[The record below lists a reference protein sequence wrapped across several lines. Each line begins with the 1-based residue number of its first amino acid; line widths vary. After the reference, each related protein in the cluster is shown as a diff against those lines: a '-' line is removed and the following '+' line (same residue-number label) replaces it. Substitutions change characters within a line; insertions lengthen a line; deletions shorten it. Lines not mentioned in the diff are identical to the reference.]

1 MNRPDTSSAR
11 LATIVT
17 LIVAGEMIFALPFHT
32 ARYFRVTLLD
42 AFGFTNTL
50 LGDLF
55 AAYGVV
61 AFLSYFPGGAL
72 ADRFPARGLLTASLL
87 ATAAGGVVMAT
98 VPGAAGMGVVY
109 AFWGFSTILLFWGA
123 LIRAT
128 REWGGTG
135 TQGTAFGLLE
145 GGRGLVAALAALL
158 MAHIFAASMPEVVET
173 ATDAERRA
181 ALSRVILAYSA
192 LTALT
197 GVAAWLLIPRGHGP
211 GESGASPLAGMRAV
225 LSRPV
230 VWAQAGVVACAYCGF
245 KGLDNYALYVNEVL
259 GMDEVEA
266 AFFSTWGAF
275 LRPVAAIAAGL
286 LADRYSAKSA
296 ISGAFLAMLAACGA
310 LSLFAP
316 AAQPVWAIVA
326 MLFVSYGGVFA
337 LRGVYF
343 ALLEEN
349 ETPRRVTGAA
359 VGLVSLVGFT
369 PEIFFAPITGRIL
382 DANPGLTG
390 FQHYFLFLAAVA
402 AAGLLLTATVVYL
415 HRPGAPPLW
424 PRPANAMHGASVA
437 PNSARIRARGE
448 GSGDSR

>member
-1 MNRPDTSSAR
+1 MNRPESSSAR

-32 ARYFRVTLLD
+32 ARYFRVTLLE
-42 AFGFTNTL
+42 AFGFSNTL

-87 ATAAGGVVMAT
+87 ATAAGGVAMAT
-98 VPGAAGMGVVY
+98 IPNAAGMGMLY
-109 AFWGFSTILLFWGA
+109 AFWGVATILLFWGA

-128 REWGGTG
+128 REWGGSG
-135 TQGTAFGLLE
+135 TQGMAFGLLE

-158 MAHIFAASMPEVVET
+158 MASIFAASMPDVVES
-173 ATDAERRA
+173 ASDAERRS

-197 GVAAWLLIPRGHGP
+197 GVAAWLLIPGDHGRRAP
-211 GESGASPLAGMRAV
+211 GASPLAGMRAV

-245 KGLDNYALYVNEVL
+245 KGLDNYALYANEVL

-286 LADRYSAKSA
+286 LADRFTAKRA
-296 ISGAFLAMLAACGA
+296 ISGAFVAMLASCGA
-310 LSLFAP
+310 VSLFAP
-316 AAQPVWAIVA
+316 SSQPVSAIVA
-326 MLFVSYGGVFA
+326 MLFVSYAAVYA

-349 ETPRRVTGAA
+349 ETPRHVTGAA
-359 VGLVSLVGFT
+359 VGLVSVIGFT

-382 DANPGLTG
+382 DASPGLAG
-390 FQHYFLFLAAVA
+390 FQHYFLFLATVA
-402 AAGLLLTATVVYL
+402 AAGLLLTAAVVYL
-415 HRPGAPPLW
+415 HRPGGPPLW
-424 PRPANAMHGASVA
+424 PT
-437 PNSARIRARGE
+437 RARA
-448 GSGDSR
+448 GSHTPARAE